1 MPPPATTATRLVPS
15 ADEATENQLVEGA
28 EVWSAQVAPESV
40 ETEIRPPFTTPTKRL
55 PSDDDANE
63 LQLVEGAELI
73 AHVTPALVEQYMAL
87 LFLAATSL
95 IPFADEAT
103 ACQAALSEP
112 LTDQVLPES
121 MEV

>member
-1 MPPPATTATRLVPS
+1 MARKFGVPKWRPNLWRHRSVRHSPPPA
-15 ADEATENQLVEGA
+15 
-28 EVWSAQVAPESV
+28 
-40 ETEIRPPFTTPTKRL
+40 KRL
-55 PSDDDANE
+55 PSDDDASE
-63 LQLVEGAELI
+63 LQLPEGAELT
-73 AHVTPALVEQYMAL
+73 AHETPALVEQYMAL

-95 IPFADEAT
+95 IPFAEEAT